1 MNKNLLNSSFVDAV
15 KNNNIENINAE
26 LVENIFRLLGDK
38 IEIYKGVEYAKEN
51 SSFKFD
57 VHEEMIIENI
67 NNLEKEFSAEKFNL
81 YTNFS
86 FQRYEKLIDLFPK
99 VFVNTNIKNTM
110 DLSIVDEQVVKNNSI
125 VFKAIAAV
133 IIISILTYT
142 VAKCS
147 SDSTEANKTSLIN
160 DSIQAR

>member
-1 MNKNLLNSSFVDAV
+1 MSKRHILFLFT
-15 KNNNIENINAE
+15 KP
-26 LVENIFRLLGDK
+26 RLSQARAL
-38 IEIYKGVEYAKEN
+38 
-51 SSFKFD
+51 
-57 VHEEMIIENI
+57 
-67 NNLEKEFSAEKFNL
+67 
-81 YTNFS
+81 
-86 FQRYEKLIDLFPK
+86 LFPK